1 MDEPLFTFEKL
12 QVYQNARS
20 FRIRIYKLARLLPK
34 AEYKLKIQMWD
45 AARSLTN
52 NVAEG
57 HGRYTFKD
65 RKRFIT
71 DARASL
77 QELVDDINLR
87 RDESYAKP
95 EHLCDLKMDGFALLK
110 QLNGYSRFFEKEHNA
125 RKKKTTPKTEPTIDR
140 T

>member
-1 MDEPLFTFEKL
+1 M
-12 QVYQNARS
+12 R
-20 FRIRIYKLARLLPK
+20 
-34 AEYKLKIQMWD
+34 D

-77 QELVDDINLR
+77 QELVDDINLCK
-87 RDESYAKP
+87 DESYAKP

-110 QLNGYSRFFEKEHNA
+110 QLNGYSKFLEKEHNA
-125 RKKKTTPKTEPTIDR
+125 RKAKTPRKTEPATDR

>member
-12 QVYQNARS
+12 QVYQHARS

-34 AEYKLKIQMWD
+34 DEHKLKVQMRD

-52 NVAEG
+52 NIAEG

-71 DARASL
+71 DARGSL
-77 QELVDDINLR
+77 QELIDDVNR
-87 RDESYAKP
+87 CKDENYAKP
-95 EHLCDLKMDGFALLK
+95 EHLINLKLDGLTLLK
-110 QLNGYSRFFEKEHNA
+110 EINGYARFLQKEQTA
-125 RKKKTTPKTEPTIDR
+125 RKTKTALDR